1 MSFSFKHR
9 GDTAGQVRELA
20 ADQMRS
26 AIELAEAGKDFD
38 KTVHDLRRR
47 CKKIRGLIRLVQ
59 PRFKEFS
66 SENDALRTAA
76 NSLSAM
82 RDAAV
87 MIETFDTLMKSPW
100 AGALSWDRKHILR
113 QELNLHLNR
122 IAANQDRTTLLD
134 AFASSMKSAL
144 NRIENWSLDGDG
156 FGLLDAGLRNT
167 YGTMRTD
174 MEKAAKTNDPVHF
187 HEWRKRVKYHDFHIG
202 LLKPTAP
209 HLLTGRKQNL
219 GKLGDLLG
227 EHHNI
232 SVLSDALTTMAGPLE
247 PILLQGLAAE
257 QRTFVEQALPL
268 GRELSVEKPA
278 VLSARFRKFWKL
290 LPKEI

>member
-26 AIELAEAGKDFD
+26 AIELAEAGKDFG

-59 PRFKEFS
+59 PHFKEFS

-87 MIETFDTLMKSPW
+87 MIETFDSLMKSPW

-113 QELNLHLNR
+113 QELTLHLNR
-122 IAANQDRTTLLD
+122 IAADQDRTALLD
-134 AFASSMKSAL
+134 AFASSIKSAL

-187 HEWRKRVKYHDFHIG
+187 HEWRKRVKYHGFHVG

-209 HLLTGRKQNL
+209 HLLAGRKQNL
-219 GKLGDLLG
+219 GKLGNLLG

-232 SVLSDALTTMAGPLE
+232 AVLSDALTTMAGPLE

-257 QRTFVEQALPL
+257 QRALVEQALPL
-268 GRELSVEKPA
+268 GRELAVEKPA